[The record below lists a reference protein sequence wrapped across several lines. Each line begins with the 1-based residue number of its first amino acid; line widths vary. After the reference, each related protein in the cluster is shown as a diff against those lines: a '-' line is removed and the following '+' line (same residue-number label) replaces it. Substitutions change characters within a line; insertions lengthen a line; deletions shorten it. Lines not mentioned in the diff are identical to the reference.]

1 MNRTHRAD
9 ARPGSLTLNDTKG
22 VSFDMAR
29 NLPLPKKWNT
39 RTGQLRMR
47 LSYQS
52 EESIATVGGSTVAV
66 LATEPTFSVLTN
78 NGRRAFNVN
87 ADTDL
92 SELLT
97 FSLTGS
103 HILTFDRNF
112 NRRLSNTVV
121 SVILQLRFF
130 AGELR

>member
-1 MNRTHRAD
+1 MDRAHRED
-9 ARPGSLTLNDTKG
+9 ARPGSLTLGDTKRL
-22 VSFDMAR
+22 SFDLAR
-29 NLPLPKKWNT
+29 NVSLPKKWNT
-39 RTGQLRMR
+39 RTGKLRTR
-47 LSYQS
+47 VSYQS
-52 EESIATVGGSTVAV
+52 EETVATVGGSTAAA

-87 ADTDL
+87 ADTDV

-103 HILTFDRNF
+103 HILSFDRNY
-112 NRRLSNTVV
+112 NRRLTNTVV
-121 SVILQLRFF
+121 SVILTVKFF